1 MDLSLALRT
10 LRELSLSDGD
20 LGHEYW
26 TKVYNLLRAAPAMQQ
41 RIRELETQCAHLERT
56 SLTIPGKV
64 AGTGAQDEPS
74 PSAHPRL
81 DPPKAR

>member
-1 MDLSLALRT
+1 MTYIFPGPDPHLDLSLALRT

-41 RIRELETQCAHLERT
+41 RIRELEIQCAHKERR
-56 SLTIPGKV
+56 SLTKPGKV
-64 AGTGAQDEPS
+64 GGAGA
-74 PSAHPRL
+74 
-81 DPPKAR
+81 